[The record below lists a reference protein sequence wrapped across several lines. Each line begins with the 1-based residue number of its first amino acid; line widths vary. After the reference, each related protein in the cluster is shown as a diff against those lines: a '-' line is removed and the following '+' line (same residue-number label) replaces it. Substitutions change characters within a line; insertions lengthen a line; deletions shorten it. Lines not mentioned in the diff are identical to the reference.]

1 MSILQYYK
9 PVSKGYNDV
18 PDPRGSLS
26 ISVPSSAIA
35 AANKEVLEMKVDK
48 AKKRRSKRGHYFSYT
63 AKQRAEIGKYASLN
77 GTQAAKIKYSREL
90 QITIESTVR
99 KFKKLYKVELAKSR
113 ININSLPV
121 TELSLKKRGRPLLL
135 GDRLDEMVKRYIADT
150 RKVGGT
156 IGIDTVRAGARG
168 ILLNLDQNGNLSD
181 SVTT

>member
-9 PVSKGYNDV
+9 PVSKGHNDV
-18 PDPRGSLS
+18 PDPHGSLS

-77 GTQAAKIKYSREL
+77 GTQAAKIKYNREL
-90 QITIESTVR
+90 QITINESTVW
-99 KFKKLYKVELAKSR
+99 KFKELYKVELAKSR
-113 ININSLPV
+113 INRNSLPV

-156 IGIDTVRAGARG
+156 IGTDKVRAGARG
-168 ILLNLDQNGNLSD
+168 ILLNLD
-181 SVTT
+181 

>member
-9 PVSKGYNDV
+9 TVSKEHNDV

-35 AANKEVLEMKVDK
+35 AANKVLEMKVNE

-63 AKQRAEIGKYASLN
+63 AKQRAKIGKYASLN
-77 GTQAAKIKYSREL
+77 GTQTAKIKYSREL
-90 QITIESTVR
+90 QITINDSTVR

-113 ININSLPV
+113 INRNSLPV

-135 GDRLDEMVKRYIADT
+135 QNRLDELALIQFV
-150 RKVGGT
+150 
-156 IGIDTVRAGARG
+156 
-168 ILLNLDQNGNLSD
+168 LELEE
-181 SVTT
+181 